1 MAHPNVVL
9 IEGLRKAAS
18 QLRQGAFYE
27 WGNHGA
33 CNCGNLLQAVT
44 ALSQEEIQAY
54 ALTGIGEWTEIAES
68 WCPVTDAPVNL
79 LMSKLEEIGLTPSDI
94 HHLEYLDNR
103 DVLQR
108 LKGGMRWL
116 RRNQRED
123 VIDYFETFA
132 DLLEEQMVQLIDL
145 EKLIYTR
152 ERGSEDIPILSGTF

>member
-1 MAHPNVVL
+1 MVMAHPNVVL
-9 IEGLRKAAS
+9 IEGLRKAANA
-18 QLRQGAFYE
+18 LRNGAFYE

-44 ALSQEEIQAY
+44 HLTQEEIQSY

-79 LMSKLEEIGLTPSDI
+79 LMSKLESIGLTPSDI

-103 DVLQR
+103 EILDR
-108 LKGGMRWL
+108 LPGGFRWL

-123 VIDYFETFA
+123 VIDYFEAYAFM
-132 DLLEEQMVQLIDL
+132 LEEQMLELIELTAVSSEQLEL
-145 EKLIYTR
+145 AH
-152 ERGSEDIPILSGTF
+152 